1 MRVEGEPKD
10 FRNSLEVMAR
20 VGEESLD
27 KIVTAKGHAE
37 RARSGHGRLRL
48 NDEGIEES
56 RTLLAAYSRY

>member
-48 NDEGIEES
+48 ND
-56 RTLLAAYSRY
+56 